1 MKYVCNV
8 CGYVYDEAVGDPD
21 NGIAAGTKWEDLP
34 TILSARFAESA
45 RTISRRK
52 SKTRT
57 SKNKRPSSVGGRLF
71 FRLLSRKFIFAT
83 TAHDITR
90 QILSGIQK
98 NSAPPLSP

>member
-21 NGIAAGTKWEDLP
+21 NGIAEPNGKIFP

-57 SKNKRPSSVGGRLF
+57 PKNKRLSSVGGRLF

-90 QILSGIQK
+90 QILSGIRK
-98 NSAPPLSP
+98 NSALNLSP